1 VEKVKC
7 FLLERRRALV
17 VFCASGVL
25 ARLWPHENLSR
36 QKWSNDVHF
45 AEERESE
52 RDGNP
57 MNNLSRAR
65 VPKKF
70 DTHLHTLSRTCNE
83 RVSKMFYFHKKL
95 YCVYRTLLYSNIYI
109 YFVHARMRSNDSFL
123 PAGVI
128 VLETSL
134 TVSLIERERESCA
147 PSQAAVS
154 SCFVWFFFFFFSF
167 PSEEH
172 SEKYF

>member
-1 VEKVKC
+1 MLLTFFERPESHKNLSHEVVEWCNSRKREKGREMGSQS
-7 FLLERRRALV
+7 LLSRSSSKKKLTHTHKHIP
-17 VFCASGVL
+17 
-25 ARLWPHENLSR
+25 ARLTNAFL
-36 QKWSNDVHF
+36 
-45 AEERESE
+45 
-52 RDGNP
+52 
-57 MNNLSRAR
+57 
-65 VPKKF
+65 
-70 DTHLHTLSRTCNE
+70 
-83 RVSKMFYFHKKL
+83 KMFYFHKKL
-95 YCVYRTLLYSNIYI
+95 YCVYRALLLNYI

-134 TVSLIERERESCA
+134 TVSLIEREWESCA